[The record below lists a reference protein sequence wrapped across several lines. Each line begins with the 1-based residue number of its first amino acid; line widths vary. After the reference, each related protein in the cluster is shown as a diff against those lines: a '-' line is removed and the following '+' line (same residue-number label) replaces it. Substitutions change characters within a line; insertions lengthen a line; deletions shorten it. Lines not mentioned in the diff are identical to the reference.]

1 MIVLKYFL
9 KNIHINNIKMLYYDR
24 IDVCESTDVNKTS
37 VQKGALFVTFG
48 IF

>member
-1 MIVLKYFL
+1 
-9 KNIHINNIKMLYYDR
+9 MLYYDR

>member
-1 MIVLKYFL
+1 MIFLKYFL

-24 IDVCESTDVNKTS
+24 IDVCEGIEVNKTS
-37 VQKGALFVTFG
+37 VQKSALFFTFG